1 MKKSII
7 IFMAIIISLT
17 GCKSQ
22 GATNEPPEVSINIGG
37 KQIQYAVEKN
47 KWNGSV
53 YDREDIFKTILKKGI
68 DMPFIEIGEIAEIE
82 FKNNPP
88 EQLEIYDI
96 LLDDTGSQIY
106 GDEMIINIP
115 VELKNGKTSFEIN
128 THMAS
133 YLSSLYV
140 EDKKD
145 IRGFKMI
152 ASWGDNECEYG
163 FIIKTG
169 KDIGKSEIS
178 EEERKRIDLYVDVM
192 KAAFSEENGGD
203 SFLAVKLDTLEGL
216 SDTAKEVVLE
226 RLKSLSPNVYDIED
240 VKEDSAKFEMDDQ
253 KRLIM
258 SKDGTLLWIELEEYK
273 DNKATITGVSWFGN
287 LGAVF
292 PKYEASFKNDKWELE
307 LISMAIS

>member
-1 MKKSII
+1 
-7 IFMAIIISLT
+7 
-17 GCKSQ
+17 
-22 GATNEPPEVSINIGG
+22 
-37 KQIQYAVEKN
+37 
-47 KWNGSV
+47 
-53 YDREDIFKTILKKGI
+53 
-68 DMPFIEIGEIAEIE
+68 
-82 FKNNPP
+82 
-88 EQLEIYDI
+88 
-96 LLDDTGSQIY
+96 LDDTGSQIY

>member
-53 YDREDIFKTILKKGI
+53 YDKEDIFKTILKKGI
-68 DMPFIEIGEIAEIE
+68 DIPSIEIGETTEIE

-115 VELKNGKTSFEIN
+115 VELKDGKASFEIN

-169 KDIGKSEIS
+169 KEIDRSEIS

-192 KAAFSEENGGD
+192 EAAFLEENGGD
-203 SFLAVKLDTLEGL
+203 SFLAVNLDTLEGL
-216 SDTAKEVVLE
+216 SDTAKEAVLE
-226 RLKSLSPNVYDIED
+226 RLKSLSANVYDIED
-240 VKEDSAKFEMDDQ
+240 VKDDSAKFEMDDQ
-253 KRLIM
+253 KELIK